1 MIDIIGLD
9 ADDTLWHNEIHY
21 SNTKRAFADML
32 LEFQD
37 CASIESMLE
46 RTEMRNI
53 HIYGFGIKSYTL
65 SLIETAIEITN
76 GNLEAAHIHQIL
88 SLSKNMLDA
97 DVHLLDR
104 VEDTLADLSSKYNLM
119 LISKGDTFEQEKKIQ
134 RTGLYD
140 YFKYI
145 EIVGAKTPQI
155 YASLLDKYH
164 IDATRFIMVGNA
176 LKSDVLP
183 VLEIGGMA
191 VYIHYEETWAHEN
204 EVSIPYENHRYY
216 EIERIDQLP
225 QLVDSIINSGT
236 GR

>member
-21 SNTKRAFADML
+21 SNTKRAFAEML
-32 LEFQD
+32 HDFREYK
-37 CASIESMLE
+37 SIESMLE
-46 RTEMRNI
+46 QVEMRNI
-53 HIYGFGIKSYTL
+53 HVYGFGIKSYTL
-65 SLIETAIEITN
+65 SLIETALEITD
-76 GNLEAAHIHQIL
+76 GNLEVAHIKQIL
-88 SLSKNMLDA
+88 SMSKEMLNANVQLFDG
-97 DVHLLDR
+97 
-104 VEDTLADLSSKYNLM
+104 VEETLADLSGEFNLM
-119 LISKGDTFEQEKKIQ
+119 LISKGDTFEQEKKVH
-134 RTGLYD
+134 RTGLSD

-155 YASLLDKYH
+155 YASLLDKYD

-204 EVSIPYENHRYY
+204 EVTIPHENQRYY

-225 QLVDSIINSGT
+225 QLVDSIINAGT